1 MRQSSLAAALVAV
14 GLMVAG
20 ADPARGQGF
29 PNKPLRLVTVGAG
42 GGSDLMAR
50 IIVRDLAPA
59 LGQPIV
65 IENRA
70 GGVIAIE
77 TVARAAP
84 DGYTILFYSS
94 SVWVLP
100 LLQPMPYDPVRDF
113 SPITTAASSPTVLVV
128 HPSVAAKSVPEL
140 IALARAKPG
149 ELNYATGASG
159 SATHLPG
166 ELFKAMAGVNIVR
179 VPYKGTAPALNDV
192 IGGHVQVM
200 FCTPEA
206 VSTHVRSGRLRA
218 LAVTSAQPSA
228 LFPGLPTVAAAGG
241 LPGYESTVS
250 YSFFAPARTPAALI
264 NRLNREIA
272 RVLDK
277 PEVKERF
284 QSSGVEV
291 ASSSPAQVTALMKAE
306 IARWTKV
313 IKEAN
318 IRADN

>member
-1 MRQSSLAAALVAV
+1 MRLSNFVAAAIALTLPVC
-14 GLMVAG
+14 GAG
-20 ADPARGQGF
+20 PALGQAY

-50 IIVRDLAPA
+50 IITRDLAPA
-59 LGQPIV
+59 LGQPVV

-77 TVARAAP
+77 TVAKAAP

-100 LLQPMPYDPVRDF
+100 LLQTMPYDPVKDF
-113 SPITTAASSPTVLVV
+113 SPITAAASSPTVLVV
-128 HPSVAAKSVPEL
+128 HPSVAVKSVPEL
-140 IALARAKPG
+140 IALAKAKPG

-206 VSTHVRSGRLRA
+206 VSSHIRSGRVRA
-218 LAVTSAQPSA
+218 LAVTSAQPSV
-228 LFPGLPTVAAAGG
+228 LFPGLPTVASAAG

-250 YSFFAPARTPAALI
+250 YHFFAPARTPANI
-264 NRLNREIA
+264 IKQLNQEIG
-272 RVLDK
+272 RVLAK
-277 PEVKERF
+277 PDVKERF
-284 QSSGVEV
+284 QSGGVE
-291 ASSSPAQVTALMKAE
+291 AAGSTPAYVTAIMKSE
-306 IARWTKV
+306 IARWSKV
-313 IKEAN
+313 IKAAG
-318 IRADN
+318 IKAD

>member
-1 MRQSSLAAALVAV
+1 MRLSMFAAALVSA
-14 GLMVAG
+14 GLIVTSAG
-20 ADPARGQGF
+20 PAHGQAF

-50 IIVRDLAPA
+50 IITRDLAPA
-59 LGQPIV
+59 LGQPVV

-77 TVARAAP
+77 TVAKAAP

-100 LLQPMPYDPVRDF
+100 LLQAMPYDPVKDF
-113 SPITTAASSPTVLVV
+113 SPITAAASSPTVLVV

-140 IALARAKPG
+140 IALAKAKPG

-159 SATHLPG
+159 TATHLPG

-206 VSTHVRSGRLRA
+206 VSSHIRSGRVRA

-250 YSFFAPARTPAALI
+250 YHFFAPARTPANI
-264 NRLNREIA
+264 IKQLNQEIA
-272 RVLDK
+272 RVLAK
-277 PEVKERF
+277 PDVKERF
-284 QSSGVEV
+284 QSGGVE
-291 ASSSPAQVTALMKAE
+291 AAGSSPAYVTAIMKSE
-306 IARWTKV
+306 IARWSKV
-313 IKEAN
+313 IKAAN
-318 IRADN
+318 IRAD

>member
-1 MRQSSLAAALVAV
+1 MRPSNFVAVAVVATLAAA
-14 GLMVAG
+14 GAG
-20 ADPARGQGF
+20 AALGQAY
-29 PNKPLRLVTVGAG
+29 PSKPLRLVTVGVG

-50 IIVRDLAPA
+50 IITRDLSPN
-59 LGQPIV
+59 LGQPVV
-65 IENRA
+65 IENRP

-100 LLQPMPYDPVRDF
+100 LLTPMPYDPVKDF

-128 HPSVAAKSVPEL
+128 HPSVAVKSVPEL

-159 SATHLPG
+159 TATHLPG
-166 ELFKAMAGVNIVR
+166 ELFKSMAKVNIVR

-206 VSTHVRSGRLRA
+206 VSTHVKSGRVRA
-218 LAVTSAQPSA
+218 LAVTSAQPSS
-228 LFPGLPTVAAAGG
+228 LFPGLPTVASAGG

-250 YSFFAPARTPAALI
+250 YHFFAPAKTPATLI
-264 NRLNREIA
+264 DRLNKEIA

-277 PEVKERF
+277 ADVKERF
-284 QSSGVEV
+284 QSGGVEV
-291 ASSSPAQVTALMKAE
+291 AASTPAQVTALMKAE
-306 IARWTKV
+306 IARWSKV
-313 IKEAN
+313 IKEAG
-318 IRADN
+318 IRAD

>member
-1 MRQSSLAAALVAV
+1 MQLSSLVAAMVCV
-14 GLMVAG
+14 GLMVHGAG
-20 ADPARGQGF
+20 PALGQAY

-59 LGQPIV
+59 LGQPLV

-77 TVARAAP
+77 TVAKAAP

-100 LLQPMPYDPVRDF
+100 LMQPMPYDPVKDF
-113 SPITTAASSPTVLVV
+113 SPITTAASSPTVVVV
-128 HPSVAAKSVPEL
+128 HPAVAAKSIPEL
-140 IALARAKPG
+140 IALAKARPG

-166 ELFKAMAGVNIVR
+166 ELFKSMAGVNIVR

-192 IGGHVQVM
+192 IGGHVQLM

-206 VSTHVRSGRLRA
+206 ASSHIRSGRVRA
-218 LAVTSAQPSA
+218 LAVTSAQPST

-250 YSFFAPARTPAALI
+250 YHFFAPARTPVNI
-264 NRLNREIA
+264 IKQLNREIA

-277 PEVKERF
+277 PDVKERF
-284 QSSGVEV
+284 QSGGVEV
-291 ASSSPAQVTALMKAE
+291 ASSSPAQVTALMKSE
-306 IARWTKV
+306 IARWSKV
-313 IKEAN
+313 IKAAN
-318 IRADN
+318 IRAD